1 MSPFSRRT
9 FLTTA
14 AVVSAARASAPAGN
28 LKAVVVGG
36 HPGDPEYGC
45 GGTVARLTA
54 SGHRVTILYL
64 NRGQNGCPA
73 MEPEQCGHTR
83 TSEAEQACRI
93 LSAQPR
99 FASQMDGAAIIDAKH
114 YDEFHRLLHSEQP
127 DLVFTHWPL
136 DKHPD
141 HRAAFTL
148 VQDSWVSLRK
158 SFALYYYEVSNGDD
172 TLRFSPTTYVN
183 ITAVEPKKRAAC
195 YAHASQAPDKF
206 YALQSEVTRFRGLE
220 AGCPQAEAFFAL
232 DPNSRNIPPS

>member
-1 MSPFSRRT
+1 MSHLSRRI
-9 FLTTA
+9 FLATA
-14 AVVSAARASAPAGN
+14 ALVSAARASAAAN
-28 LKAVVVGG
+28 FKAIVVGA

-64 NRGQNGCPA
+64 NRGQKGCPA
-73 MEPEQCGHTR
+73 IAPEQCGATR
-83 TSEAEQACRI
+83 TKEAEQACRI
-93 LSAQPR
+93 LGAHPSFTP
-99 FASQMDGAAIIDAKH
+99 QMDGAAIIDAKH
-114 YDEFHRLLHSEQP
+114 YDEFHQLLQAEQP

-136 DKHPD
+136 DNHPD

-148 VQDSWVSLRK
+148 VQDSWVRMRK

-172 TLRFSPTTYVN
+172 TLRFSPTDYVN

-206 YALQSEVTRFRGLE
+206 YALQSEVTRFRGIE

-232 DPNSRNIPPS
+232 DPNRKIPLS